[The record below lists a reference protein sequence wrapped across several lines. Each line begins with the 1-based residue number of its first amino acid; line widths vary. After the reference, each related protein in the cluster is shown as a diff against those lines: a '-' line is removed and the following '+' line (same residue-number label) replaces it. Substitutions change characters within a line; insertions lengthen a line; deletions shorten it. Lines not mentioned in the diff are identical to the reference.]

1 MADAVS
7 GALVAS
13 RMPARRVRRFPSSE
27 QVSQAAAEAFIRIA
41 GDAVTKRGRFTVVLS
56 GGSTPRRL
64 YEILAASP
72 YSDRVVWGKVE
83 FFWGDERAVPPD
95 HRDSNY
101 RMAYEALLGRIN
113 IADTQVHRM
122 PAERKDREDAAWDY
136 QVEIARVFGVDPNGE
151 PPHLDLVLLGMGADG
166 HTASLFPYTEGLK
179 EETRWVVSNYAPNL
193 DSYRLTMTPPILNRT
208 AHVIF
213 LVVGAD
219 KAKTLAQVL
228 EGSIDTNR
236 LPAQLIKPEEG
247 ELTWLIDEP
256 AASELCG

>member
-1 MADAVS
+1 
-7 GALVAS
+7 
-13 RMPARRVRRFPSSE
+13 MPARRITRFPSPA
-27 QVSQAAAEAFIRIA
+27 QVSQAAAEALIRIA
-41 GDAVTKRGRFTVVLS
+41 GDAVAKRGRFTVVLS

-64 YEILAASP
+64 YETLAATP
-72 YSDRVVWGKVE
+72 YSDQVVWGKVE

-95 HRDSNY
+95 HSDSNY
-101 RMAYEALLGRIN
+101 RMAHEALLGRID

-151 PPHLDLVLLGMGADG
+151 PPRLDLVLLGMGADG

-256 AASELCG
+256 AASALSE